1 MDIKEKELDQV
12 KFLFVGLLT
21 NCSCVLHRW
30 YHSYPRSCSFQPFS
44 NYTKLPK
51 LQSHHGITTGPPL
64 LKSWR
69 GSRYRWVRRSTTGQ
83 HHVLF
88 KPMPPLG
95 ITIGPPLLKSWRG
108 SRYRWVWRSTTG
120 QRRRPDGEEDESL
133 SLPTSASAPTPLTRA
148 LPPLPLL
155 HLLQCL
161 TPIGLVCLPVMQV
174 LLAWPCFQPLSLSL
188 LCASPSIAT
197 GCFIW
202 SIVRFAIHD

>member
-1 MDIKEKELDQV
+1 MA
-12 KFLFVGLLT
+12 LLAW
-21 NCSCVLHRW
+21 LW

-161 TPIGLVCLPVMQV
+161 TPIGLVCLPVMQIGEILFKLNLCHK
-174 LLAWPCFQPLSLSL
+174 LLGSFSL
-188 LCASPSIAT
+188 LG
-197 GCFIW
+197 GCMDW
-202 SIVRFAIHD
+202 RDYG

>member
-21 NCSCVLHRW
+21 NCSCVLHCW

-51 LQSHHGITTGPPL
+51 LHSHHGITTGPPL

-88 KPMPPLG
+88 KPMPPQG
-95 ITIGPPLLKSWRG
+95 ITTGPPFLKSWMG
-108 SRYRWVWRSTTG
+108 SRYRWVRRSMTG
-120 QRRRPDGEEDESL
+120 QRRRPDGEEDESS
-133 SLPTSASAPTPLTRA
+133 SLPTSTSAPTPLTRA

-161 TPIGLVCLPVMQV
+161 LPIGLVCLPVMQIREILFKLNLCHK
-174 LLAWPCFQPLSLSL
+174 LLGSFSL
-188 LCASPSIAT
+188 LG
-197 GCFIW
+197 GCMDW
-202 SIVRFAIHD
+202 RDYG

>member
-21 NCSCVLHRW
+21 NCSCVLHCW

-51 LQSHHGITTGPPL
+51 LHSHHGITTGPPL

-69 GSRYRWVRRSTTGQ
+69 GSRYRWVRRSMTGQ

-88 KPMPPLG
+88 KPMPPQG
-95 ITIGPPLLKSWRG
+95 ITTGPPFLKSWMG
-108 SRYRWVWRSTTG
+108 SRYRWVRRSMTG
-120 QRRRPDGEEDESL
+120 QRRRPDGEEDESS

-161 TPIGLVCLPVMQV
+161 LPIGLVCLPVMQIREILFKLNLCHK
-174 LLAWPCFQPLSLSL
+174 LLGSFSL
-188 LCASPSIAT
+188 LG
-197 GCFIW
+197 GCMDW
-202 SIVRFAIHD
+202 RDYG

>member
-21 NCSCVLHRW
+21 NCSCVLHCW

-51 LQSHHGITTGPPL
+51 LHSHHGITTGPPL

-88 KPMPPLG
+88 KPMPPQG
-95 ITIGPPLLKSWRG
+95 ITTGPPFLKSWMG
-108 SRYRWVWRSTTG
+108 SRYRWVRRSMTG
-120 QRRRPDGEEDESL
+120 QRRRPDGEEDESS
-133 SLPTSASAPTPLTRA
+133 SLPTSTSAPTPLTRA

-161 TPIGLVCLPVMQV
+161 LPIGLVCLPVMQNVFLV
-174 LLAWPCFQPLSLSL
+174 LFYPSNKEDYGSCHAL
-188 LCASPSIAT
+188 LCVVIL
-197 GCFIW
+197 
-202 SIVRFAIHD
+202 V